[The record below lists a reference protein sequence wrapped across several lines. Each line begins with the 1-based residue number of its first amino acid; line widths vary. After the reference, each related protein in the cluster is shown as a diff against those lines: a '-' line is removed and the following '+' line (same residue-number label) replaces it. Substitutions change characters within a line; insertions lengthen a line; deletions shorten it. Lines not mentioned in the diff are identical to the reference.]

1 MIESSA
7 AYLAAIT
14 GDTRRVL
21 LKAVIQIID
30 PDMQLTGGSAD
41 SLAPWAKT
49 AELYDYR
56 FTTARYATLE
66 QNRWLLDGSFDIFPD
81 DYQVSE
87 HMGVADAQLSGAD
100 GSFASASAC
109 RRTLLSCTSD
119 TSVEFQWEALQNWL
133 PY

>member
-7 AYLAAIT
+7 AYIAAIT

-21 LKAVIQIID
+21 LKAVIHIID

-66 QNRWLLDGSFDIFPD
+66 QDRWLLDGSFDIFPD

-100 GSFASASAC
+100 GSFAAQPGN
-109 RRTLLSCTSD
+109 THT
-119 TSVEFQWEALQNWL
+119 Q
-133 PY
+133 

>member
-7 AYLAAIT
+7 AYIAAIT

-21 LKAVIQIID
+21 LKAVIHIID
-30 PDMQLTGGSAD
+30 PDIQLTGGSAD

-66 QNRWLLDGSFDIFPD
+66 QDRWLLDGSFEIFPD

-100 GSFASASAC
+100 GSFASPPGRRSRFPTSAC
-109 RRTLLSCTSD
+109 CRHSRSISVRR
-119 TSVEFQWEALQNWL
+119 ARGRG
-133 PY
+133 